1 MKKLILLAAMS
12 GLGVIANAV
21 TFINTVSVNG
31 LQTFDLLGDTS
42 NTVLNINLDT
52 LVGSDNSNYVLT
64 GIGYDVTI
72 ATIGGVDGSWRREAG
87 FNFAASDL
95 SDGISLRPG
104 SADNSAG
111 TTTYTSGII
120 NLAGINPAFPVIFA
134 ADDVLR
140 LELFET
146 FDDFADAADAD
157 INGSFTLQFEAQP
170 VPEPATMTAL
180 GAGVLAIMRRKR
192 NRA

>member
-21 TFINTVSVNG
+21 TFTSTVSVNG
-31 LQTFDLLGDTS
+31 LQTFDGIGDLS

-64 GIGYDVTI
+64 GIGWDVTI
-72 ATIGGVDGSWRREAG
+72 ATIGESWRSEAA

-95 SDGISLRPG
+95 SDGITIRPG
-104 SADNSAG
+104 SANTSSG
-111 TTTYTSGII
+111 TTTYTSPIL
-120 NLAGINPAFPVIFA
+120 NLAGINPTFPVIMTSS
-134 ADDVLR
+134 DVLR

-146 FDDFADAADAD
+146 FDDVANAADAD

-180 GAGVLAIMRRKR
+180 GAGVLAMMRRKR

>member
-21 TFINTVSVNG
+21 TFTNTVSVNG
-31 LQTFDLLGDTS
+31 LQTFDGIGDLS

-64 GIGYDVTI
+64 GIGWDVTI
-72 ATIGGVDGSWRREAG
+72 ATIGGAGGSWRSEAA
-87 FNFAASDL
+87 FNFTASDL
-95 SDGISLRPG
+95 SDSITLRPG
-104 SADNSAG
+104 YASTSPG
-111 TTTYTSGII
+111 TTTYTNPIL
-120 NLAGINPAFPVIFA
+120 NLAGIDPTFPVIMSSS
-134 ADDVLR
+134 DVLR

-146 FDDFADAADAD
+146 FDDFANAADAD